1 MKLIVHAGTGT
12 IIEAD
17 DNVWILDTD
26 RLDDETI
33 KELLTEYGDHDDWDD
48 HTVVDIAT
56 SHGRR
61 IDKGAIELA
70 HNTALALTPT
80 SIRYEMTE
88 NDGVYSYLPSE
99 VIQWVLNTSDLNL
112 IEVAEIALNDQRLWD
127 NYFNV
132 LLDSIREVYDDKT
145 GGK

>member
-26 RLDDETI
+26 RLDNETI
-33 KELLTEYGDHDDWDD
+33 KELLTEYGEDGWDD
-48 HTVVDIAT
+48 NTAVDIAT
-56 SHGRR
+56 SYGRR
-61 IDKGAIELA
+61 IDKGAIELSTE
-70 HNTALALTPT
+70 TALPLTPT

-88 NDGVYSYLPSE
+88 NDGIYSYLPSE

-112 IEVAEIALNDQRLWD
+112 IHVAEVALNDQRLWD
-127 NYFNV
+127 PYFNV

>member
-33 KELLTEYGDHDDWDD
+33 KELISKYGKDDWDD
-48 HTVVDIAT
+48 NTAVDIAT
-56 SHGRR
+56 SYGRR
-61 IDKGAIELA
+61 IDKGAIELSTE
-70 HNTALALTPT
+70 TALPLTPT
-80 SIRYEMTE
+80 SIRYEIME
-88 NDGVYSYLPSE
+88 NDEVWEYLSTE
-99 VIQWVLNTSDLNL
+99 VAQWVLDTNDRNL
-112 IEVAEIALNDQRLWD
+112 LEVAEIALNDQRLWE
-127 NYFNV
+127 NYLNV

>member
-33 KELLTEYGDHDDWDD
+33 KELLSEYGGDDWDD
-48 HTVVDIAT
+48 NTAVEIAT
-56 SHGRR
+56 NYGRR

-70 HNTALALTPT
+70 HNTALSFTPT
-80 SIRYEMTE
+80 AIRYEVME
-88 NDGVYSYLPSE
+88 SDEIRSYLNPD
-99 VIQWVLNTSDLNL
+99 VAQWVLDTNDRNL
-112 IEVAEIALNDQRLWD
+112 IEVAEVALNDERLWENFID
-127 NYFNV
+127 V
-132 LLDSIREVYDDKT
+132 LLDSIREVYDEKKGDK
-145 GGK
+145 